1 MTPEAAI
8 QLIRSALLTALWVS
22 APLLLLAFVVGVV
35 INLVQIV
42 TSLQDSAFSTIPR
55 LAAFLAGFLILLPW
69 MTSRMISYTSILFS
83 DFTRHA
89 R

>member
-1 MTPEAAI
+1 MTPESAI
-8 QLIRSALLTALWVS
+8 QLIRAALMTALWIS
-22 APLLLLAFVVGVV
+22 APLLLIAFVVGVV

-55 LAAFLAGFLILLPW
+55 LAVFLAGFLILLPW
-69 MTSRMISYTSILFS
+69 MTSRLISYTGALFG
-83 DFTRHA
+83 DLAKYA

>member
-1 MTPEAAI
+1 M
-8 QLIRSALLTALWVS
+8 TALWIS
-22 APLLLLAFVVGVV
+22 APLLLIAFVVGVV

-69 MTSRMISYTSILFS
+69 MASRLIAYTTVLFS
-83 DFTRHA
+83 ELPKHA

>member
-8 QLIRSALLTALWVS
+8 QLIRSALMTAMWVA
-22 APLLLLAFVVGVV
+22 APLLILAFIVGVI

-42 TSLQDSAFSTIPR
+42 TSLQDAAFSTIPR
-55 LAAFLAGFLILLPW
+55 LAAFLVGLLLLLPW
-69 MTSRMISYTSILFS
+69 MTSRMMAYTTALLG
-83 DFTRHA
+83 DLAKHA

>member
-1 MTPEAAI
+1 MTPESAI
-8 QLIRSALLTALWVS
+8 QLVRTALMTAVWVS
-22 APLLLLAFVVGVV
+22 APLLLLAFLVGVV

-55 LAAFLAGFLILLPW
+55 LAAFLVGFLVLLPW
-69 MTSRMISYTSILFS
+69 MLSRMITYTTVLFG
-83 DFTRHA
+83 DFARHA

>member
-8 QLIRSALLTALWVS
+8 QLIRGALMTALWIS
-22 APLLLLAFVVGVV
+22 APLLLIAFVVGVV

-69 MTSRMISYTSILFS
+69 MTSKLVSYTAVLFG
-83 DFTRHA
+83 DLAKHA

>member
-1 MTPEAAI
+1 M
-8 QLIRSALLTALWVS
+8 TALWIS
-22 APLLLLAFVVGVV
+22 APLLLLAFVVGVI
-35 INLVQIV
+35 INLIQIV

-69 MTSRMISYTSILFS
+69 MTSRLVSYTAVLLG
-83 DFTRHA
+83 DLAKHA